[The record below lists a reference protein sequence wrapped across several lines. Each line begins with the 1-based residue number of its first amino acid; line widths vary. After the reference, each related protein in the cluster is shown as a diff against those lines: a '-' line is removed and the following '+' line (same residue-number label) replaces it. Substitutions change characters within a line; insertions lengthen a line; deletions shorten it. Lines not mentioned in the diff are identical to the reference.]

1 MLKKQVKGFKT
12 VEEVL
17 ELLYSEKCSRYLNIF
32 LYSTKDTKRQ
42 NILSYTSPYLYY
54 DNPTSQTV
62 QIMLQYKDYQVQFIE
77 PVVYDDELVVT
88 SYRIYI
94 YY

>member
-17 ELLYSEKCSRYLNIF
+17 ELLYSERCSRYLNIF

-42 NILSYTSPYLYY
+42 NMLGYTSPHLYY
-54 DNPTSQTV
+54 EYPTSQTV
-62 QIMLQYKDYQVQFIE
+62 QSMLIYKDYQVQFIE
-77 PVVYDDELVVT
+77 PVLFDDELVTVT
-88 SYRIYI
+88 YRIYI